1 MKDPKDTNSITC
13 LFCGKETKGGIF
25 KEKQHQIE
33 KKGNATRCLK
43 CSEEEREELEYMTS
57 KDDKKDNYSSFP
69 KVGGLENIVDIN
81 EEEELKEV
89 NLNRKKMID
98 NRRSDVGDN
107 KKMQSTSKDPI
118 DGFVS

>member
-1 MKDPKDTNSITC
+1 MTLEDGTSSKGFNKKDLAWKHNYLKDPKDTNSITC

-69 KVGGLENIVDIN
+69 EVGGLENIVDIN

-89 NLNRKKMID
+89 NLNRKKND
-98 NRRSDVGDN
+98 R
-107 KKMQSTSKDPI
+107 
-118 DGFVS
+118 

>member
-1 MKDPKDTNSITC
+1 
-13 LFCGKETKGGIF
+13 
-25 KEKQHQIE
+25 
-33 KKGNATRCLK
+33 
-43 CSEEEREELEYMTS
+43 MTS

-118 DGFVS
+118 DGFVSQKPKKVVQLRKENGNKVL